1 MMLSLNNSYTIALP
15 NYVCIRNEMLTFYDS
30 YCIMKF
36 DYAIQFP
43 VEYPYIAINLFKIL

>member
-1 MMLSLNNSYTIALP
+1 MMLSLNNSYIIALP
-15 NYVCIRNEMLTFYDS
+15 NYASYVCIRNEMLTFYDS

-43 VEYPYIAINLFKIL
+43 VDYPYIAINL